1 MDLSNLGT
9 VDPFAD
15 LDAAADEAAEKKKK
29 KKKAKDEDDEDL
41 GGGKGDLIH
50 IRVQQRNGRKC
61 ITTVQGL
68 DTALDL
74 KKILKAIKKDQCCNG
89 SKLRPPCLPSPI
101 VHCPPRAREKN
112 RDELAAQAHA
122 RCAGSAAFDAVPRST
137 PCR

>member
-29 KKKAKDEDDEDL
+29 KKKPKDEDADL

-61 ITTVQGL
+61 ITTIQGL
-68 DTALDL
+68 DAALDL

-89 SKLRPPCLPSPI
+89 SKLRPFFLAAL
-101 VHCPPRAREKN
+101 RLLFATREKS
-112 RDELAAQAHA
+112 RRGVERASRGRRRRAESTA
-122 RCAGSAAFDAVPRST
+122 RPMPTA
-137 PCR
+137 

>member
-29 KKKAKDEDDEDL
+29 KKKPKDEDADL

-61 ITTVQGL
+61 ITTIQGL
-68 DTALDL
+68 DAALDL

-89 SKLRPPCLPSPI
+89 SKLRPFFGSPAFALC
-101 VHCPPRAREKN
+101 HARKKSTRGRARLT
-112 RDELAAQAHA
+112 RPTAPRRIDCAAMPTA
-122 RCAGSAAFDAVPRST
+122 
-137 PCR
+137 